1 MLTALLRPDRT
12 LLLVLSARFCIF
24 PPNVCGPDEPDFSDD
39 PPLSSS
45 VCADCESESFCCDS
59 CVPFIRAFCWP
70 CCWAFFWAFS
80 CAFFFAAFFSAATL
94 SFWARSRSALLTDW
108 SSELD
113 VSVMASVW
121 PLGVLVNL
129 PSAYFSATDNT
140 SFTYSSEWL

>member
-1 MLTALLRPDRT
+1 PAVSPPAFSAPFWTA
-12 LLLVLSARFCIF
+12 
-24 PPNVCGPDEPDFSDD
+24 PPSDLGLDDFDD
-39 PPLSSS
+39 PSSPPS
-45 VCADCESESFCCDS
+45 PDS
-59 CVPFIRAFCWP
+59 CCVDELCEPEPVLFCPASCSAFIRARCS
-70 CCWAFFWAFS
+70 AFFWAFS

-129 PSAYFSATDNT
+129 PSAYFSAMDNT